1 MSSVIRPVLRYHGGK
16 FRIADWIASF
26 FPKHDCYIEPYGG
39 GASVLM
45 QKPRVGT
52 EVYNDLDG
60 DVVNLFRVLRDHAT
74 AAELWHRLRFTP
86 FARVEFDAAYGDP
99 ADPVDQAHKLIMR
112 SFMGHGSDSAT
123 RRTQPGFRTKRSR
136 SSGEGGGFT
145 RSPARE
151 FAAYPDAIHGFHER
165 LVGVVIENRH
175 AIDLIHQFDSP
186 TTLIY
191 SDPPYVLSSRTL
203 MRGSSNSNHGY
214 RHEMSDDDHRA
225 LADCLRNCES
235 MVVLS
240 GYESSLY
247 DRKLYADWPKFQRTT
262 TAEGGVSRT
271 ECVWINQACFDALR
285 RESAQTQFDWAEAA

>member
-1 MSSVIRPVLRYHGGK
+1 MNPVERPVLRYHGGK
-16 FRIADWIASF
+16 FRMADWIVSF
-26 FPKHDCYIEPYGG
+26 FPEHDCYLEPFGG

-45 QKPRVGT
+45 RKGRVGT
-52 EVYNDLDG
+52 EIYNDLDG
-60 DVVNLFRVLRDHAT
+60 DVVNLFRILRDHGT

-86 FARVEFDAAYGDP
+86 FARAEFDAAYSAP
-99 ADPVDQAHKLIMR
+99 TDPVDQAHKLIMR

-136 SSGEGGGFT
+136 SGTEGGGFA

-151 FAAYPDAIHGFHER
+151 FAAYPDAISGFHER
-165 LVGVVIENRH
+165 LAGVVIENRH

-191 SDPPYVLSSRTL
+191 ADPPYVLSSRTL
-203 MRGSSNSNHGY
+203 MRGSSNSSHGY

-225 LADCLRNCES
+225 LADCLLKCRS

-240 GYESSLY
+240 GYSSDLY
-247 DRKLYADWPKFQRTT
+247 DLDLFSDWQKFTRRS
-262 TAEGGVSRT
+262 TAEGGVLRT
-271 ECVWINQACFDALR
+271 EAVWINKACGDALSR
-285 RESAQTQFDWAEAA
+285 DAAQIPLDWAEAA